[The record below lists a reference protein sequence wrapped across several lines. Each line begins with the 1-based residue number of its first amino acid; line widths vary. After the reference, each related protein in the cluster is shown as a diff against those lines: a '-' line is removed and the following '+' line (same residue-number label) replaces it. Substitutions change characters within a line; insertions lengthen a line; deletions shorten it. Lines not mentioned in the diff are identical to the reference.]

1 MTALLD
7 VQDVTVRYGGLAA
20 VDGVSFSLAADEV
33 ISLIGP
39 NGAGKTSLF
48 NAITGFVRPSG
59 GVVTFKGSPITGKPP
74 HEIARSG
81 LVRTFQKRSYFPDLT
96 VWDNVT
102 TAALQH
108 HVHGDGARGRK
119 RDARVRETADDVLAL
134 TGLQHRRHEVAQHLP
149 YGEQRRLGMALALAI
164 QPSVLLLD
172 EPCAG
177 MNSAEIDDVMHLIER
192 LRARNLSIVVVE
204 HQMKFVMG
212 ISHRVVVLDHG
223 EKLAEGTPEEV
234 RRNPEVIEAYLGRG
248 ARDDAAAAGS

>member
-7 VQDVTVRYGGLAA
+7 LEDVTVRYGGLVA
-20 VDGVSFSLAADEV
+20 VAGVSFSLAEAEI

-48 NAITGFVRPSG
+48 NAITGFVRPSA
-59 GVVTFKGSPITGKPP
+59 GVVTFKGTPITGKPP

-81 LVRTFQKRSYFPDLT
+81 LVRTFQKRSYFPELS
-96 VWDNVT
+96 VWDNVA
-102 TAALQH
+102 TAALQR
-108 HVHGDGARGRK
+108 HVRDEGARGRK
-119 RDARVRETADDVLAL
+119 RDAAVRETAREVLEL
-134 TGLQHRRHEVAQHLP
+134 IGLEHRRHEEAQHLP

-177 MNSAEIDDVMHLIER
+177 MNPAEIDEVMALIDR
-192 LRARNLSIVVVE
+192 LRARRLSIVVVE

-212 ISHRVVVLDHG
+212 ISHRLVVLDHG
-223 EKLAEGTPEEV
+223 EKLAEGTPDEV

-248 ARDDAAAAGS
+248 AREDAATAGS